1 MLNAIRPEKES
12 KGIKIEK
19 EEKKITPFV
28 DLFLDPWKTRSITK
42 ILQKWD
48 ESAGSKVNMH
58 KSIAFLYTSKDPIWK
73 A

>member
-19 EEKKITPFV
+19 EEKKITPFI

-42 ILQKWD
+42 ILQK
-48 ESAGSKVNMH
+48 
-58 KSIAFLYTSKDPIWK
+58 
-73 A
+73 